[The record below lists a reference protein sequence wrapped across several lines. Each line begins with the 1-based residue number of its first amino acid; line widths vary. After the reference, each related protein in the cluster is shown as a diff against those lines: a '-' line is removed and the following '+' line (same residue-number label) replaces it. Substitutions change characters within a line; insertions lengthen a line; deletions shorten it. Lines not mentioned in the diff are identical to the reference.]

1 MKLKRGIIALGLL
14 SAVSLQSWAQQLKG
28 VVIDKNS
35 KETLIGAVIS
45 IEGTDVKAVTDVNG
59 NFSFDGLKDGTYTLY
74 IKYVGYKTLKIDGV
88 QMKDANLTIALQP
101 DEQQLKGVT
110 VTAVERRNTDAAM
123 IQVAKSSPVIVSNVS
138 AQEISRTQDRADA
151 SKCVRL
157 QKF

>member
-74 IKYVGYKTLKIDGV
+74 NPLAELI
-88 QMKDANLTIALQP
+88 
-101 DEQQLKGVT
+101 
-110 VTAVERRNTDAAM
+110 
-123 IQVAKSSPVIVSNVS
+123 
-138 AQEISRTQDRADA
+138 
-151 SKCVRL
+151 
-157 QKF
+157 

>member
-101 DEQQLKGVT
+101 VRQQKILCKWEMREVIGNICKTFPYIFMVYYFFLLPL
-110 VTAVERRNTDAAM
+110 V
-123 IQVAKSSPVIVSNVS
+123 KS
-138 AQEISRTQDRADA
+138 
-151 SKCVRL
+151 
-157 QKF
+157 